1 MAVCREISNL
11 LQPSTDRFVAP
22 IFLRCAA
29 APPGWRKQMI
39 QTPGAVQTSQL
50 IHQQAIG
57 AQRLSVTVGRAKQ
70 STAPSAPACCAEN
83 KGGGGRRG
91 MGLKGGWVG
100 GWVVGGGVAHGITA
114 RKKKTHWA

>member
-1 MAVCREISNL
+1 
-11 LQPSTDRFVAP
+11 
-22 IFLRCAA
+22 
-29 APPGWRKQMI
+29 MI

-100 GWVVGGGVAHGITA
+100 GGWWGGTWHYC
-114 RKKKTHWA
+114 KKKKKLTELNPYVEDNVCSTSNR